1 MYENLR
7 KATME
12 QKLRKVSEMRKY
24 DNLREDMTSKI
35 FDVVLCFV
43 MEEIKA

>member
-7 KATME
+7 KATIE
-12 QKLRKVSEMRKY
+12 QKLRKVSEMCKY
-24 DNLREDMTSKI
+24 DNLQEDMTSKI

-43 MEEIKA
+43 MEQINK